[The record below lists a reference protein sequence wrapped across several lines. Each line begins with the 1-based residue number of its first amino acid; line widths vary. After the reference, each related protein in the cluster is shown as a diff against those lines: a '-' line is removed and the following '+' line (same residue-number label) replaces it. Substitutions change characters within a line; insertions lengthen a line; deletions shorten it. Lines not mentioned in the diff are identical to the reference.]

1 MNSFTTETADD
12 RVFFSSDSLR
22 NSAKMGSLIRRKKN
36 RKFKINVPLNLDS
49 VSRYKAAVQY
59 SELDWLTRNIG
70 QPSSGLLIR
79 AA

>member
-12 RVFFSSDSLR
+12 RVFFSDSLR
-22 NSAKMGSLIRRKKN
+22 NSVKMVSLIRRKKN

-70 QPSSGLLIR
+70 QPSSRLLLR